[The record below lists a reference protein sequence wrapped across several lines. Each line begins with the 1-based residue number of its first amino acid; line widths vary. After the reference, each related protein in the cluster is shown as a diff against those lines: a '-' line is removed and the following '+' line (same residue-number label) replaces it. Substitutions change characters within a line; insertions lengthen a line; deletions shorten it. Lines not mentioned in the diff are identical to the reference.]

1 MAPTAPNSVLEVHPF
16 MIDRETGLWIYNKMN
31 EIRDFE
37 ETAWTLFT
45 ENKLRGSVHL
55 YTGEE
60 AVAASVCAQ
69 LTDEDY
75 IASTHRGHGHCIAKG
90 AELDRALAELMGK
103 ATGYCKGRSGS
114 MHIADFS
121 KGNLGA
127 NAIVGG
133 GIPIATGG
141 GLAIKMQ
148 NRKNVSVAFFGD
160 GASNQG
166 TFHESINL
174 AAVWKLP
181 VIYVC
186 ENNQFGMTVPTW
198 QSTSVENI
206 ADRAAGYGIPGEVV
220 DGNDVCAVYE
230 AFARAK
236 ERALKGEGPTLLE
249 CKTYRWRG
257 HWTGDPEPYRTREEV
272 EEWKEK
278 RDPIKLFRAYLTRHK
293 LATKQELDDIEAAAA
308 KKMEAARP
316 QFQHGGKPDVDLVLT
331 TQEII
336 NMIKESGI
344 QLPQLDLEAPDLPF
358 GLGSGA
364 GTIYGTTGGVA
375 EAVVR
380 HCMPDKSRN
389 TLRALEYSPLRGN
402 ESIREATIPVG
413 DREIKLAVVHG
424 LINAQ
429 KLLKEID
436 EGTAYYDLIEVMTCP
451 NGCVGGA
458 GQPYGLKAKKQAR
471 SAGLYATDRSAPFKR
486 AEYNPGVTSILEK
499 LTHEQRHELLH
510 VSYQK

>member
-1 MAPTAPNSVLEVHPF
+1 
-16 MIDRETGLWIYNKMN
+16 MIDKQTGLWIYNKMN

-69 LTDEDY
+69 LTDEDL

-141 GLAIKMQ
+141 ALALKMQ
-148 NRKNVSVAFFGD
+148 KKPNVAVAFFGD

-181 VIYVC
+181 CIYVV
-186 ENNQFGMTVPTW
+186 ENNQFGMTVPVW
-198 QSTSVENI
+198 QSTSVEDI
-206 ADRAAGYGIPGEVV
+206 SVRGAAYGIPGETV
-220 DGNDVCAVYE
+220 DGNDVTAVYE
-230 AFARAK
+230 SFARAK
-236 ERALKGEGPTLLE
+236 ERALKGEGPSIIE

-257 HWTGDPEPYRTREEV
+257 HWTGDPEVYRTREEV
-272 EEWKEK
+272 EDWRQN
-278 RDPIKLFRAYLTRHK
+278 RDPIKRFRDYLAKHK
-293 LATKQELDDIEAAAA
+293 LASQKELDEIEEAAA
-308 KKMEAARP
+308 KKMEAAVEFAMNCP
-316 QFQHGGKPDVDLVLT
+316 EPDPAHVL
-331 TQEII
+331 
-336 NMIKESGI
+336 
-344 QLPQLDLEAPDLPF
+344 DDVF
-358 GLGSGA
+358 
-364 GTIYGTTGGVA
+364 Y
-375 EAVVR
+375 
-380 HCMPDKSRN
+380 
-389 TLRALEYSPLRGN
+389 
-402 ESIREATIPVG
+402 
-413 DREIKLAVVHG
+413 
-424 LINAQ
+424 
-429 KLLKEID
+429 
-436 EGTAYYDLIEVMTCP
+436 EG
-451 NGCVGGA
+451 
-458 GQPYGLKAKKQAR
+458 
-471 SAGLYATDRSAPFKR
+471 
-486 AEYNPGVTSILEK
+486 
-499 LTHEQRHELLH
+499 
-510 VSYQK
+510 

>member
-1 MAPTAPNSVLEVHPF
+1 
-16 MIDRETGLWIYNKMN
+16 MIDKERGLWIYNKMN

-60 AVAASVCAQ
+60 AVAASVCSQ
-69 LTDEDY
+69 LTNEDY

-90 AELDRALAELMGK
+90 AELDKALAELMGK

-148 NRKNVSVAFFGD
+148 GKPNVSVAFFGD

-181 VIYVC
+181 VIYIC
-186 ENNQFGMTVPTW
+186 ENNQFGMTVPVE
-198 QSTSVENI
+198 QSTSVKNI
-206 ADRAAGYGIPGEVV
+206 SDRAAGYGIVGETV
-220 DGNDVCAVYE
+220 DGNDVEAVYE

-236 ERALKGEGPTLLE
+236 KRAVAGEGPTLLE

-257 HWTGDPEPYRTREEV
+257 HWTGDPEVYRSREDV
-272 EEWKEK
+272 EWWKENK
-278 RDPIKLFRAYLTRHK
+278 DPIKLFRAYLLKKK
-293 LATKQELDDIEAAAA
+293 LATKKELDEIEAAAA
-308 KKMEAARP
+308 DKMAKAVNFAENSP
-316 QFQHGGKPDVDLVLT
+316 EPDPAHVL
-331 TQEII
+331 
-336 NMIKESGI
+336 
-344 QLPQLDLEAPDLPF
+344 DDVF
-358 GLGSGA
+358 
-364 GTIYGTTGGVA
+364 
-375 EAVVR
+375 
-380 HCMPDKSRN
+380 C
-389 TLRALEYSPLRGN
+389 
-402 ESIREATIPVG
+402 
-413 DREIKLAVVHG
+413 
-424 LINAQ
+424 
-429 KLLKEID
+429 
-436 EGTAYYDLIEVMTCP
+436 EG
-451 NGCVGGA
+451 
-458 GQPYGLKAKKQAR
+458 
-471 SAGLYATDRSAPFKR
+471 
-486 AEYNPGVTSILEK
+486 
-499 LTHEQRHELLH
+499 
-510 VSYQK
+510 